1 MPVNAVLWAR
11 FVCVFMIRFG
21 PQASLFFGVR
31 KSLRTILV
39 GFSATCFRGLGLRV
53 RVGVWHLN
61 VVSGPTQFDDFR
73 NYF

>member
-1 MPVNAVLWAR
+1 MCFVL
-11 FVCVFMIRFG
+11 IRFG
-21 PQASLFFGVR
+21 QQASLFFGVR

-39 GFSATCFRGLGLRV
+39 GFSAIYFRGLGLRV

-61 VVSGPTQFDDFR
+61 VVSGPTQFDNFR